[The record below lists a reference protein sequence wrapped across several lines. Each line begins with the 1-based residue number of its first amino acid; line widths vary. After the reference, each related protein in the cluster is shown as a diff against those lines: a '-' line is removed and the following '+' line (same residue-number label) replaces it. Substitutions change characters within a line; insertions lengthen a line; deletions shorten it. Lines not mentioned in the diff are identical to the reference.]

1 MSVSVPTKKLNK
13 NGRKISETGHSAGKI
28 RRNGEYS
35 TGSKRRQSETSF
47 ESKRTRVEEKTDYEA
62 SKPKT
67 ADEYAEGESPSDKEN
82 LLQIL
87 NSNLYY
93 KPSRYMAKAYP
104 NYELNLIGSQ
114 KKRDMRSNGVGFM
127 LAVIVAVVHGQI
139 QVLFEDEVAAFA
151 KSVNEL
157 AENPSIARNVRQ
169 PQIFADPI
177 ENLPN
182 GVLLNT
188 RIQNDGGQHHH
199 HQDGAHSHTH
209 LTRLDVTCSSGN
221 MRVELEFDGPY
232 NGIVYSKGHA
242 TNRRCRFINKD
253 SARGSF
259 NFVVPIDSCGPV
271 GDERR
276 GTDETILVFQNDESV
291 IEVWDV
297 ARRIQ
302 CPKVERKIVKTIT
315 FNPFTVGRILVEEGP
330 TPNETVVECWMDIL
344 VGENP
349 CRGKTAKDKVKIGDD
364 MSAVIYVKDGG
375 SNYDILVKDC
385 FAHDQEQLTGRDTT
399 SVQLSD
405 SSGCPKKEKL
415 LGQFRKYPQTC
426 SGADLVAYAPMSAF
440 KFADRPSVYLT
451 CVVELCPGQCDQCGV
466 PTNRSTVSVCP
477 TELHGVDPKCPPFVC
492 TPQLVGRDSRCPK
505 PTPPP
510 PTAFVCTPRLRGR
523 DPRCPT
529 PPPPTPPPTTT
540 FVALHGSLDVT
551 LGVPRHRTTPRPYP
565 RTTPVFLHSS
575 TPWARPSMPYTT
587 TTYSSSP
594 SNPSICLH
602 ASARWT

>member
-1 MSVSVPTKKLNK
+1 
-13 NGRKISETGHSAGKI
+13 
-28 RRNGEYS
+28 
-35 TGSKRRQSETSF
+35 
-47 ESKRTRVEEKTDYEA
+47 
-62 SKPKT
+62 
-67 ADEYAEGESPSDKEN
+67 
-82 LLQIL
+82 
-87 NSNLYY
+87 
-93 KPSRYMAKAYP
+93 
-104 NYELNLIGSQ
+104 
-114 KKRDMRSNGVGFM
+114 MRSNGVRFM
-127 LAVIVAVVHGQI
+127 LAVLVAAVHGQL
-139 QVLFEDEVAAFA
+139 QVLFEDEVAAIA

-169 PQIFADPI
+169 PQIFTDPI

-182 GVLLNT
+182 GALLNT

-242 TNRRCRFINKD
+242 ANRRCRFINKD

-276 GTDETILVFQNDESV
+276 GTDETILVFQNDDSV

-385 FAHDQEQLTGRDTT
+385 FAHDQAQLSGRDTT

-405 SSGCPKKEKL
+405 SSGCLKKEKL

-492 TPQLVGRDSRCPK
+492 TPQLVGRDSRCP
-505 PTPPP
+505 TPPP
-510 PTAFVCTPRLRGR
+510 PPTTAFVCTPRLRGR

-529 PPPPTPPPTTT
+529 PPPPTPPPTPA
-540 FVALHGSLDVT
+540 FVCT
-551 LGVPRHRTTPRPYP
+551 PRLAGRDPRCPTPTPPPTTPTP
-565 RTTPVFLHSS
+565 RTTPTFVC
-575 TPWARPSMPYTT
+575 TPRLLGRDPRCPTPPPPTPPPTAFVCTPRLAGRDPRCPTPSPPPPPPPPVTPKFVCT
-587 TTYSSSP
+587 P
-594 SNPSICLH
+594 ELKGKDANCPDENESNPPPTTRLNCELNPSDPRCKSHPFHVRLPGKGSRRRPTGSLPKSFIP
-602 ASARWT
+602 APSARRRRDVRKNIVITGISSGFKYA